1 MPQRPTPEARASF
14 RKQFARTRKLDDDE
28 SDLLWAIA
36 SDALSHRDC
45 GKALRLLERPAVD
58 FMDSLACFANFVRAV
73 STLLESAGRLGLS
86 ERATDQLKRKWEESS
101 HAFYAVHH
109 DMAIDNERF
118 VSKLASLC
126 NRWSQAQPA
135 QGAGC
140 VAVARILESLGMRY
154 GPGLLRNRLADTN
167 PLLGRDMSLLINAFS
182 KWPEDEACRVGAQLL
197 AGVVADEQDALLS
210 PVQYQ
215 PQALARLVG
224 GVSKW
229 PDDKT
234 CRQAAAAVA
243 GALWQR
249 RQELDNPEA
258 FKPQELAMCLN
269 GLSKFTDA
277 ACEQAAMAVAGAVL
291 AQGPVA

>member
-28 SDLLWAIA
+28 SDLLWTIA

-73 STLLESAGRLGLS
+73 SALLESAGRLGLS

-126 NRWSQAQPA
+126 NRWSQAQPRRVPA
-135 QGAGC
+135 AWRWRGSSRASAC
-140 VAVARILESLGMRY
+140 V
-154 GPGLLRNRLADTN
+154 T
-167 PLLGRDMSLLINAFS
+167 
-182 KWPEDEACRVGAQLL
+182 
-197 AGVVADEQDALLS
+197 
-210 PVQYQ
+210 
-215 PQALARLVG
+215 
-224 GVSKW
+224 
-229 PDDKT
+229 
-234 CRQAAAAVA
+234 
-243 GALWQR
+243 
-249 RQELDNPEA
+249 
-258 FKPQELAMCLN
+258 
-269 GLSKFTDA
+269 
-277 ACEQAAMAVAGAVL
+277 
-291 AQGPVA
+291 GPVFSATGSQTPTRCSDGT